1 MSTAKPD
8 GGDRKIEGTGREGPP
23 SPEHSRPGP
32 PAARPRSTDEADRD
46 ITLLSGFARLWTG
59 DPLIGTLTGGWVAI
73 AAGRIVAVGGV
84 DDAVP
89 DELAHRVGQRID
101 LAGAL
106 LTPGLVDAHTHP
118 VYAGNRFAE
127 LAARSAGASYAEVA
141 AAGGG
146 IVSTVRAT
154 REASLFSLEGAL
166 RKRLAD
172 WALSGTTTVEAKTG
186 YHLNEEGELEAVRLL
201 ARARDALRPSGTGR
215 TNEAEESATASPT
228 AGSATTVVAD
238 APRTLPSVVVTF
250 LGAHALP
257 PEWTAGETAYLA
269 EVARWCGPA
278 RAAGAEFCD
287 VFCDEGYF
295 SVQDASQLLEAARAA
310 GLRLRIHADEL
321 ARTGGAQL
329 AARVGATSA
338 DHLLCANAEDARALA
353 GAGVVAT
360 LAPITAAAMRRRPP
374 ARTFLDAGVTLALSS
389 DHNPG
394 TSGVTDLTVVLAA
407 AVADLGL
414 SVDQALAAAT
424 AGGAASLG
432 LTDRGRITPGLR
444 ADLVAWEA
452 DHEGAFA
459 WAWGVP
465 AQRVWVAGREVTGQP
480 RAIAAA

>member
-1 MSTAKPD
+1 MSGADPAGAPTPRA
-8 GGDRKIEGTGREGPP
+8 G
-23 SPEHSRPGP
+23 RPG
-32 PAARPRSTDEADRD
+32 AGDARDHGV
-46 ITLLSGFARLWTG
+46 TLLTGFARCWTG
-59 DPLIGTLTGGWVAI
+59 DRVLGTLTGGWVAVDR
-73 AAGRIVAVGGV
+73 GRIVAIGGV

-89 DELAHRVGQRID
+89 EALATRVHSRVD

-146 IVSTVRAT
+146 IVATVSAT
-154 REASLFSLEGAL
+154 REASLSALETAL
-166 RKRLAD
+166 RRRLGR
-172 WALSGTTTVEAKTG
+172 WALAGTTTVEAKTG
-186 YHLNEEGELEAVRLL
+186 YHLDEEGELEAVRLL
-201 ARARDALRPSGTGR
+201 ARARDASSPSEPDGT
-215 TNEAEESATASPT
+215 AEPAPATA
-228 AGSATTVVAD
+228 AD
-238 APRTLPSVVVTF
+238 GAAQGGAASSLPAVVVTF

-257 PEWTAGETAYLA
+257 PGWTAGERAYLA

-278 RAAGAEFCD
+278 RAAGATFCD

-295 SVQDASQLLEAARAA
+295 SVDDAARLLEAARVA
-310 GLRLRIHADEL
+310 GLQLRVHADEL

-338 DHLLCANAEDARALA
+338 DHLLCANAEDAKALSA
-353 GAGVVAT
+353 AGVVAT

-374 ARTFLDAGVTLALSS
+374 ARVLLDAGVTLALAS

-414 SVDQALAAAT
+414 SVDEALAAAT
-424 AGGAASLG
+424 TGGAASLG
-432 LTDRGRITPGLR
+432 LTDRGRIAPGLR

-465 AQRVWVAGREVTGQP
+465 ARRVWIAGREVTEHV
-480 RAIAAA
+480 RAIAAG

>member
-1 MSTAKPD
+1 MSGADPAGAPTPHA
-8 GGDRKIEGTGREGPP
+8 G
-23 SPEHSRPGP
+23 RPG
-32 PAARPRSTDEADRD
+32 AGDARDHGV
-46 ITLLSGFARLWTG
+46 TLLTGFARCWTG
-59 DPLIGTLTGGWVAI
+59 DRVLGTLTGGWVAVDR
-73 AAGRIVAVGGV
+73 GRIVAIGGV

-89 DELAHRVGQRID
+89 EALATRVHSRVD

-127 LAARSAGASYAEVA
+127 LAARSAGATYAEVA

-146 IVSTVRAT
+146 IVATVRAT
-154 REASLFSLEGAL
+154 REASLLTLELAL
-166 RKRLAD
+166 RSRLAR
-172 WALSGTTTVEAKTG
+172 WALAGTTTVEAKTG
-186 YHLNEEGELEAVRLL
+186 YHLDEEGELEAVRLL
-201 ARARDALRPSGTGR
+201 ARARDAGSAGEADLAAEAASAATG
-215 TNEAEESATASPT
+215 NGAGESAVPT
-228 AGSATTVVAD
+228 C
-238 APRTLPSVVVTF
+238 LPAVVVTF

-257 PEWTAGETAYLA
+257 PGWTEGERAYLA
-269 EVARWCGPA
+269 EVARWCAPA
-278 RAAGAEFCD
+278 RSAGAEFCD

-295 SVQDASQLLEAARAA
+295 SADDATPLLEAARAA
-310 GLRLRIHADEL
+310 GLRLRVHADEL
-321 ARTGGAQL
+321 AHTGGAQL

-338 DHLLCANAEDARALA
+338 DHLLCARAEDAQALA
-353 GAGVVAT
+353 AAGVVAT

-374 ARTFLDAGVTLALSS
+374 ARLLLDAGVTLALAS

-414 SVDQALAAAT
+414 SVDEALGAAT
-424 AGGAASLG
+424 RGGAASLG
-432 LTDRGRITPGLR
+432 LPDRGRIAPGLR

-465 AQRVWVAGREVTGQP
+465 ARRVWVAGREVTE
-480 RAIAAA
+480 RARAVAAQ